1 MSNKQTALGSNVNV
15 TTGTIG
21 AGNITGRTGTTI
33 TALIITASGSLSY
46 GTTNVATKITKLE
59 TTKQNTLNASSDITV
74 ETIDSGNITGRLGT
88 SINSTNI
95 IGTNVFY
102 GPSTD
107 LTNVE
112 DKIGELELNIESNII
127 TTSTNIDCNDII
139 SNDITCKDLTSS
151 TLNVSGVFN
160 MANMVKADNT
170 VITGS
175 QFDTIVIRRPTGVSE
190 FSSNYSIDL
199 REIQVWVNNINVLQT
214 NGSFNVT
221 TLTGMFALWSSKRV
235 DLGYHST
242 FSPDKIY
249 NNSIETVVGTHWKD
263 PSSDPRVALIRTGY
277 LYRSSWAF

>member
-1 MSNKQTALGSNVNV
+1 MFNKQTALASNVNV
-15 TTGTIG
+15 TTATIG

-46 GTTNVATKITKLE
+46 GTTNVATKITELE

-74 ETIDSGNITGRLGT
+74 GTIDSENIIGRLKT
-88 SINSTNI
+88 SINSANI

-107 LTNVE
+107 LTNIE

-127 TTSTNIDCNDII
+127 TTSTNIGCNDII

-160 MANMVKADNT
+160 MADMVKADNT

-175 QFDTIVIRRPTGVSE
+175 QFDTIVIKRPTGVSE
-190 FSSNYSIDL
+190 FSSNYIIDL

-214 NGSFNVT
+214 NGS
-221 TLTGMFALWSSKRV
+221 LMSL
-235 DLGYHST
+235 L
-242 FSPDKIY
+242 
-249 NNSIETVVGTHWKD
+249 
-263 PSSDPRVALIRTGY
+263 
-277 LYRSSWAF
+277 